1 MGQPKKKFKL
11 NMMYVLP
18 VLVVVGFIVLSY
30 LGSVLLMQLNGLP
43 VENAGPFTAFRYFPI
58 YKNSPVKSVR
68 LTVIFCAAFPFLVSA
83 GIAVLFY
90 ITKYKP
96 RALHGDARFA
106 TYMEIKKA
114 GLVARDNYDKT
125 ILVGQYKE
133 RGRNEYLC
141 YGGYQFVMLAAPTRS
156 GKGVGIVIPNCLN
169 YSDSLVV
176 LDIKL
181 ENFDKTAGFRAKSGQ
196 EVYLFAPY
204 DEYEAGRQ
212 PGKSAPMRTHRY
224 NPLGYVSEDPV
235 DRIGDID
242 SIAQAFY
249 NNPNSKDKFFDE
261 QAKDLF
267 RGITLLVLETPGI
280 PHTLGEVFRQSSG
293 YGKALPEHLNEMI
306 EKAKAEGRPYS
317 DECVAAISR
326 VCTLSDNTF
335 AGVKGSMQV
344 PLMPWANA
352 RVDAATSANDFDLR
366 DVRKR
371 RMTIYVGITPN
382 KLAEA
387 KNIINLFFDQLINL
401 NTKTLP
407 QQDKSLKYQCL
418 MILDEFTAAGKINQ
432 LAQSI
437 SYQAG
442 YNMRVLTIIQNKSQ
456 LEDVYGKP
464 GALTLMS
471 NHALMIMYAPS
482 PVVQSDANEYSEMLG
497 YQTVKNTSHSRSFGK
512 QGSRSDSTSDQK
524 RALMLPQ
531 ELKEMDMW
539 EEIVSLEHTKPIR
552 CAKIKYFEDPTFTAR
567 VDWEVPEIPLV
578 DLDEFI
584 KNTKAGAKILTEPAT
599 AKNEQ
604 QTPDIDS
611 IGADDVPSQDEL
623 INTLDGMSESGA
635 EKLKSIMK
643 LQAEEKRKKMS
654 ISELKLSYGGKSEA
668 DKNQMLADFFGSVAE
683 DEDSTATDNI
693 ASSNDES
700 SNVAAND
707 DATASM
713 SEEEKETLALMKGLA
728 VEEPSEAPV
737 APAPKAE
744 TKQISD
750 TEKQELVDDV
760 LSHFGFNTAKTADE
774 IPESFDDINAQ
785 LASMFGNALSAQVRV
800 YDHL

>member
-11 NMMYVLP
+11 NMMYVVP
-18 VLVVVGFIVLSY
+18 VLVIIGFIALCYV
-30 LGSVLLMQLNGLP
+30 GSLLLMHLNGLP
-43 VENAGPFTAFRYFPI
+43 LDKAGPFTAFRYFPI

-204 DEYEAGRQ
+204 DECESERQ
-212 PGKSAPMRTHRY
+212 EGKPAPMRTHRY
-224 NPLGYVSEDPV
+224 NPLGYVSSDPV

-366 DVRKR
+366 DVRKK

-432 LAQSI
+432 IAQSI

-567 VDWEVPEIPLV
+567 VDWQIPEIPLV
-578 DLDEFI
+578 DLEEFMQS
-584 KNTKAGAKILTEPAT
+584 TKAGAKILSNTSESENESADLEQIG
-599 AKNEQ
+599 KN
-604 QTPDIDS
+604 
-611 IGADDVPSQDEL
+611 DVPSQDE
-623 INTLDGMSESGA
+623 IISRLDQIPEN
-635 EKLKSIMK
+635 KLVDVISLVKQSSPLNK
-643 LQAEEKRKKMS
+643 LG
-654 ISELKLSYGGKSEA
+654 IPELKMNYGGTSE
-668 DKNQMLADFFGSVAE
+668 DSKKRMLSDFF
-683 DEDSTATDNI
+683 
-693 ASSNDES
+693 ES
-700 SNVAAND
+700 SPD
-707 DATASM
+707 D
-713 SEEEKETLALMKGLA
+713 ETL
-728 VEEPSEAPV
+728 
-737 APAPKAE
+737 
-744 TKQISD
+744 
-750 TEKQELVDDV
+750 DDV
-760 LSHFGFNTAKTADE
+760 LEQSDLSEDEQETLSLMQEFTVDVNSQKVGSVSEDYKQVQAADVLAKFGFSSIKESDE
-774 IPESFDDINAQ
+774 IPEDLDSINSQ
-785 LASMFGNALSAQVRV
+785 LESLFGNALSA
-800 YDHL
+800 

>member
-11 NMMYVLP
+11 NMMYVVP
-18 VLVVVGFIVLSY
+18 VLVIIGFIALCYV
-30 LGSVLLMQLNGLP
+30 GSLLLMHLNGLP
-43 VENAGPFTAFRYFPI
+43 LDKAGPFTAFRYFPI

-204 DEYEAGRQ
+204 DECAAERQ
-212 PGKSAPMRTHRY
+212 PGKAAPMRTHRY

-267 RGITLLVLETPGI
+267 RGITMLVLETPGI

-366 DVRKR
+366 DVRKK

-432 LAQSI
+432 IAQSI

-552 CAKIKYFEDPTFTAR
+552 CGKIKYFEDPTFTAR
-567 VDWEVPEIPLV
+567 VDWKVPEIPLV
-578 DLDEFI
+578 DLEEFMQS
-584 KNTKAGAKILTEPAT
+584 TKAGAKILSNTSESENEPADLDQIG
-599 AKNEQ
+599 KN
-604 QTPDIDS
+604 
-611 IGADDVPSQDEL
+611 DVPSQDE
-623 INTLDGMSESGA
+623 IISRLDQIPEN
-635 EKLKSIMK
+635 KLVDVISLVKQSSPLNK
-643 LQAEEKRKKMS
+643 LG
-654 ISELKLSYGGKSEA
+654 IPELKMNYGGTSE
-668 DKNQMLADFFGSVAE
+668 DSKKRMLSDFF
-683 DEDSTATDNI
+683 
-693 ASSNDES
+693 ES
-700 SNVAAND
+700 SPD
-707 DATASM
+707 D
-713 SEEEKETLALMKGLA
+713 ETL
-728 VEEPSEAPV
+728 
-737 APAPKAE
+737 
-744 TKQISD
+744 
-750 TEKQELVDDV
+750 DDV
-760 LSHFGFNTAKTADE
+760 LEQSDLSEDEQETLSLMQEFTVDVNSQKVGSVSEDYKQVQAADVLAKFGFSSIKESDE
-774 IPESFDDINAQ
+774 IPEDLDSINAQ
-785 LASMFGNALSAQVRV
+785 LESLFGNALSA
-800 YDHL
+800 

>member
-1 MGQPKKKFKL
+1 MGQKKKFHL
-11 NMMYVLP
+11 NMWYVLP
-18 VLVVVGFIVLSY
+18 ILAIVGFVGLSY

-68 LTVIFCAAFPFLVSA
+68 LSVIFCAAFPFLCCI
-83 GIAVLFY
+83 GLAVLVY
-90 ITKYKP
+90 LSKSKQ
-96 RALHGDARFA
+96 RSLHGDARFA
-106 TYMEIKKA
+106 TYQEIKKA
-114 GLVARDNYDKT
+114 GLVARDDYDKT
-125 ILVGQYKE
+125 ILVGQYNEHGKK
-133 RGRNEYLC
+133 EYLC

-204 DEYEAGRQ
+204 DEYKAGRK
-212 PGKSAPMRTHRY
+212 PGKSSPMRTHRY
-224 NPLGYVSEDPV
+224 NPFDYISDDPAN
-235 DRIGDID
+235 RMGDID

-249 NNPNSKDKFFDE
+249 NNPNSKDRFFDE

-306 EKAKAEGRPYS
+306 EKAKSEGRPYS

-344 PLMPWANA
+344 PLMPWANP
-352 RVDAATSANDFDLR
+352 RVDAATSASDFDLR
-366 DVRKR
+366 DVRKKK
-371 RMTIYVGITPN
+371 MTIYVGITPN

-387 KNIINLFFDQLINL
+387 KNIINLFFDQLINQ

-418 MILDEFTAAGKINQ
+418 LVLDEFTAAGKINQ
-432 LAQSI
+432 IAQSI

-497 YQTVKNTSHSRSFGK
+497 YQTVKSTSHSRSFGK

-567 VDWEVPEIPLV
+567 VDWDVPDIPLV
-578 DLDEFI
+578 DLEEFL
-584 KNTKAGAKILTEPAT
+584 KTTKAGAQILTQNT
-599 AKNEQ
+599 AP
-604 QTPDIDS
+604 QTPQDAADIS
-611 IGADDVPSQDEL
+611 KLGQDDEPSQDE
-623 INTLDGMSESGA
+623 IITKLDGIKEDKLSSLVSTVSK
-635 EKLKSIMK
+635 EKAT
-643 LQAEEKRKKMS
+643 QKMT
-654 ISELKLSYGGKSEA
+654 IPELKLNYGGNDEEA
-668 DKNQMLADFFGSVAE
+668 KKQMFSDLFGSEIPATKTDASASNEQSVAVDTSTENMSE
-683 DEDSTATDNI
+683 DEL
-693 ASSNDES
+693 
-700 SNVAAND
+700 
-707 DATASM
+707 
-713 SEEEKETLALMKGLA
+713 ETLAA
-728 VEEPSEAPV
+728 VNEF
-737 APAPKAE
+737 
-744 TKQISD
+744 SD
-750 TEKQELVDDV
+750 TENESSHEETSAKAEP
-760 LSHFGFNTAKTADE
+760 LSHDEQLSLAEKIKAQFGFRSFSEHDE
-774 IPESFDDINAQ
+774 IPDDVESINAQ
-785 LASMFGNALSAQVRV
+785 LASLLGNSMSA
-800 YDHL
+800 

>member
-11 NMMYVLP
+11 NMMYVVP
-18 VLVVVGFIVLSY
+18 VLVIIGFIALCYV
-30 LGSVLLMQLNGLP
+30 GSLLLMHLNGLP
-43 VENAGPFTAFRYFPI
+43 LDKAGPFTAFRYFPI

-204 DEYEAGRQ
+204 DECAAERQ
-212 PGKSAPMRTHRY
+212 PGKAAPMRTHRY

-267 RGITLLVLETPGI
+267 RGITMLVLETPGI

-366 DVRKR
+366 DVRKK

-432 LAQSI
+432 IAQSI

-552 CAKIKYFEDPTFTAR
+552 CGKIKYFEDPTFTAR
-567 VDWEVPEIPLV
+567 VDWKVPEIPLV
-578 DLDEFI
+578 DLEEFMQS
-584 KNTKAGAKILTEPAT
+584 TKAGAKILSNTSESENEPADLDQIG
-599 AKNEQ
+599 KN
-604 QTPDIDS
+604 
-611 IGADDVPSQDEL
+611 DVPSQDEIISRL
-623 INTLDGMSESGA
+623 DQIPENTLGDVLSLV
-635 EKLKSIMK
+635 KLSSPLNK
-643 LQAEEKRKKMS
+643 LG
-654 ISELKLSYGGKSEA
+654 IPELKMNYGGTSE
-668 DKNQMLADFFGSVAE
+668 DSKKRMLSDFF
-683 DEDSTATDNI
+683 
-693 ASSNDES
+693 ES
-700 SNVAAND
+700 SPD
-707 DATASM
+707 D
-713 SEEEKETLALMKGLA
+713 ETL
-728 VEEPSEAPV
+728 
-737 APAPKAE
+737 
-744 TKQISD
+744 
-750 TEKQELVDDV
+750 DDV
-760 LSHFGFNTAKTADE
+760 LEQSDLSEDEQETLSLMQEFTVDVNSQKVGSVSEDYKQVQAADVLAKFGFSSIKESDE
-774 IPESFDDINAQ
+774 IPEDLDSINAQ
-785 LASMFGNALSAQVRV
+785 LESLFGNALSA
-800 YDHL
+800 

>member
-1 MGQPKKKFKL
+1 MGQKKKFHL
-11 NMMYVLP
+11 NMWYVLP
-18 VLVVVGFIVLSY
+18 ILAIVGFIGLSY

-68 LTVIFCAAFPFLVSA
+68 LSVIFCAAFPFLCCI
-83 GIAVLFY
+83 GLAVLVY
-90 ITKYKP
+90 LSKSKQ
-96 RALHGDARFA
+96 RSLHGDARFA
-106 TYMEIKKA
+106 TYQEIKKA
-114 GLVARDNYDKT
+114 GLVARDDYDKT
-125 ILVGQYKE
+125 ILVGQYNEHGKK
-133 RGRNEYLC
+133 EYLC

-224 NPLGYVSEDPV
+224 NPFDYISDDPAN
-235 DRIGDID
+235 RMGDID

-344 PLMPWANA
+344 PLMPWANP
-352 RVDAATSANDFDLR
+352 RVDAATSASDFDLR
-366 DVRKR
+366 DVRKKK
-371 RMTIYVGITPN
+371 MTIYVGITPN

-387 KNIINLFFDQLINL
+387 KNIINLFFDQLINQ

-418 MILDEFTAAGKINQ
+418 LVLDEFTAAGKINQ
-432 LAQSI
+432 IAQSI

-497 YQTVKNTSHSRSFGK
+497 YQTVKSTSHSRSFGK
-512 QGSRSDSTSDQK
+512 QGSRSDSTSDNK

-567 VDWEVPEIPLV
+567 VDWDVPDIPLV
-578 DLDEFI
+578 DLEEFL
-584 KNTKAGAKILTEPAT
+584 KTTKAGAQILTQNT
-599 AKNEQ
+599 AP
-604 QTPDIDS
+604 QTPQDAADIS
-611 IGADDVPSQDEL
+611 KLGQDDEPSQDE
-623 INTLDGMSESGA
+623 IIEIITKLDGIKEDKLSSLVSTVSK
-635 EKLKSIMK
+635 EKAA
-643 LQAEEKRKKMS
+643 QKMT
-654 ISELKLSYGGKSEA
+654 IPELKLNYGGNDEEA
-668 DKNQMLADFFGSVAE
+668 KKQMFSDLFGSEIPATKTDESASNEQSVAVDTSTENMSE
-683 DEDSTATDNI
+683 DEL
-693 ASSNDES
+693 
-700 SNVAAND
+700 
-707 DATASM
+707 
-713 SEEEKETLALMKGLA
+713 ETLAA
-728 VEEPSEAPV
+728 VNEF
-737 APAPKAE
+737 
-744 TKQISD
+744 SD
-750 TEKQELVDDV
+750 TENESSHEETSAKAEP
-760 LSHFGFNTAKTADE
+760 LSHDEQLSLAEKIKAQFGFRSFSEHDE
-774 IPESFDDINAQ
+774 IPDDVESINAQ
-785 LASMFGNALSAQVRV
+785 LASLLGNSMSA
-800 YDHL
+800 

>member
-1 MGQPKKKFKL
+1 
-11 NMMYVLP
+11 MMYVVP
-18 VLVVVGFIVLSY
+18 VLVIIGFIALCYV
-30 LGSVLLMQLNGLP
+30 GSLLLMHLNGLP
-43 VENAGPFTAFRYFPI
+43 LDKAGPFTAFRYFPI

-68 LTVIFCAAFPFLVSA
+68 LSVIFCAAFPFLCCI
-83 GIAVLFY
+83 GLAVLVY
-90 ITKYKP
+90 LSKSKQ
-96 RALHGDARFA
+96 RSLHGDARFA
-106 TYMEIKKA
+106 TYQEIKKA
-114 GLVARDNYDKT
+114 GLVARDDYDKT
-125 ILVGQYKE
+125 ILVGQYNEHGKK
-133 RGRNEYLC
+133 EYLC

-224 NPLGYVSEDPV
+224 NPFDYISDDPAN
-235 DRIGDID
+235 RMGDID

-344 PLMPWANA
+344 PLMPWANP
-352 RVDAATSANDFDLR
+352 RVDAATSASDFDLR
-366 DVRKR
+366 DVRKKK
-371 RMTIYVGITPN
+371 MTIYVGITPN

-387 KNIINLFFDQLINL
+387 KNIINLFFDQLINQ

-418 MILDEFTAAGKINQ
+418 LVLDEFTAAGKINQ
-432 LAQSI
+432 ISQSI

-497 YQTVKNTSHSRSFGK
+497 YQTVKSTSHSRSFGK

-567 VDWEVPEIPLV
+567 VDWDVPDIPLV
-578 DLDEFI
+578 DLEEFL
-584 KNTKAGAKILTEPAT
+584 KTTKAGAQILTQNT
-599 AKNEQ
+599 AP
-604 QTPDIDS
+604 QTPQDAADIS
-611 IGADDVPSQDEL
+611 KLGQDDEPSQDE
-623 INTLDGMSESGA
+623 IITKLDGIKEDKLSSLVSTVSK
-635 EKLKSIMK
+635 EKAA
-643 LQAEEKRKKMS
+643 QKMT
-654 ISELKLSYGGKSEA
+654 IPELKLNYGGKSEA
-668 DKNQMLADFFGSVAE
+668 DRNQLFADFFGSVAE

-700 SNVAAND
+700 SNAAAND
-707 DATASM
+707 DATDNI

-774 IPESFDDINAQ
+774 IPENFEDINAQ
-785 LASMFGNALSAQVRV
+785 LASMFGNALSA
-800 YDHL
+800 

>member
-1 MGQPKKKFKL
+1 
-11 NMMYVLP
+11 MYVVP
-18 VLVVVGFIVLSY
+18 VLVIIGFIALCYV
-30 LGSVLLMQLNGLP
+30 GSLLLMHLNGLP
-43 VENAGPFTAFRYFPI
+43 LEKAGPFTAFRYFPI

-96 RALHGDARFA
+96 RSLHGDARFA

-114 GLVARDNYDKT
+114 GLVARDSYDKT

-133 RGRNEYLC
+133 HGRNEYLC

-156 GKGVGIVIPNCLN
+156 GKGVGVVIPNCLN

-204 DEYEAGRQ
+204 DECAAERQ
-212 PGKSAPMRTHRY
+212 PGKAAPMRTHRY

-366 DVRKR
+366 DVRKK

-432 LAQSI
+432 IAQSI

-552 CAKIKYFEDPTFTAR
+552 CGKIKYFEDPTFTAR
-567 VDWEVPEIPLV
+567 VDWQIPEIPLV
-578 DLDEFI
+578 DLEEFMQS
-584 KNTKAGAKILTEPAT
+584 TKAGAKILSNTSESENEPADLDQIG
-599 AKNEQ
+599 KN
-604 QTPDIDS
+604 
-611 IGADDVPSQDEL
+611 DVPSQDEIISRL
-623 INTLDGMSESGA
+623 DQIPENTLGDVISLVKQSSPLN
-635 EKLKSIMK
+635 KLGIP
-643 LQAEEKRKKMS
+643 
-654 ISELKLSYGGKSEA
+654 ELKMNYGGTSE
-668 DKNQMLADFFGSVAE
+668 DSKKRMLSDFF
-683 DEDSTATDNI
+683 
-693 ASSNDES
+693 ES
-700 SNVAAND
+700 SPD
-707 DATASM
+707 D
-713 SEEEKETLALMKGLA
+713 ETL
-728 VEEPSEAPV
+728 
-737 APAPKAE
+737 
-744 TKQISD
+744 
-750 TEKQELVDDV
+750 DDV
-760 LSHFGFNTAKTADE
+760 LEQSDLSEDEQETLSLMQEFTSTVNSQKVGSVSEDYKQVQAADVLAKFGFSSIKESDE
-774 IPESFDDINAQ
+774 IPEDLDSINAQ
-785 LASMFGNALSAQVRV
+785 LEALFGNALSA
-800 YDHL
+800 

>member
-11 NMMYVLP
+11 NMMYVVP
-18 VLVVVGFIVLSY
+18 VLVIIGFIALCYV
-30 LGSVLLMQLNGLP
+30 GSLLLMHLNGLP
-43 VENAGPFTAFRYFPI
+43 LDKAGPFTAFRYFPI

-114 GLVARDNYDKT
+114 GLVARDSYDKT

-133 RGRNEYLC
+133 HGRNEYLC

-156 GKGVGIVIPNCLN
+156 GKGVGVVIPNCLN

-204 DEYEAGRQ
+204 DECESERQ
-212 PGKSAPMRTHRY
+212 PGKAAPMRTHRY

-432 LAQSI
+432 IAQSI

-552 CAKIKYFEDPTFTAR
+552 CRKIKYFEDPTFTAR
-567 VDWEVPEIPLV
+567 VDWQIPEIPLV
-578 DLDEFI
+578 DLEEFMQS
-584 KNTKAGAKILTEPAT
+584 TKAGAKILSNTSESENEPADLDQIG
-599 AKNEQ
+599 KN
-604 QTPDIDS
+604 
-611 IGADDVPSQDEL
+611 DVPSQDEIISRL
-623 INTLDGMSESGA
+623 DQIPENTLGDVISLVKQSSPLN
-635 EKLKSIMK
+635 KLGIP
-643 LQAEEKRKKMS
+643 
-654 ISELKLSYGGKSEA
+654 ELKMNYGGTSE
-668 DKNQMLADFFGSVAE
+668 DSKKRMLSDFF
-683 DEDSTATDNI
+683 
-693 ASSNDES
+693 ES
-700 SNVAAND
+700 SPD
-707 DATASM
+707 D
-713 SEEEKETLALMKGLA
+713 ETL
-728 VEEPSEAPV
+728 
-737 APAPKAE
+737 
-744 TKQISD
+744 
-750 TEKQELVDDV
+750 DDV
-760 LSHFGFNTAKTADE
+760 LEQSDLSEDEQETLSLMQEFTVDVNSQKVGSVSEDYKQVQAADVLAKFGFSSIKESDE
-774 IPESFDDINAQ
+774 IPEDLDSINAQ
-785 LASMFGNALSAQVRV
+785 LESLFGNALSA
-800 YDHL
+800 

>member
-11 NMMYVLP
+11 NMMYVVP
-18 VLVVVGFIVLSY
+18 VLVIIGFIALCYV
-30 LGSVLLMQLNGLP
+30 GSLLLMHLNGLP
-43 VENAGPFTAFRYFPI
+43 LDKAGPFTAFRYFPI

-114 GLVARDNYDKT
+114 GLVARESYDKT

-204 DEYEAGRQ
+204 DECAAERQ
-212 PGKSAPMRTHRY
+212 PGKAAPMRTHRY

-335 AGVKGSMQV
+335 AGVKGSMQI

-366 DVRKR
+366 DVRKK

-432 LAQSI
+432 IAQSI

-552 CAKIKYFEDPTFTAR
+552 CGKIKYFEDPTFTAR
-567 VDWEVPEIPLV
+567 VDWQIPEIPLV
-578 DLDEFI
+578 DLEEFMQS
-584 KNTKAGAKILTEPAT
+584 TKAGAKILSNTSESENPADLDQIG
-599 AKNEQ
+599 KN
-604 QTPDIDS
+604 
-611 IGADDVPSQDEL
+611 DVPSQDEIISRL
-623 INTLDGMSESGA
+623 DQIPENTLGDVISLVKQSSPLN
-635 EKLKSIMK
+635 KLGIP
-643 LQAEEKRKKMS
+643 
-654 ISELKLSYGGKSEA
+654 ELKMNYGGTSE
-668 DKNQMLADFFGSVAE
+668 DSKKRMLSDFF
-683 DEDSTATDNI
+683 
-693 ASSNDES
+693 ES
-700 SNVAAND
+700 SPD
-707 DATASM
+707 D
-713 SEEEKETLALMKGLA
+713 ETL
-728 VEEPSEAPV
+728 
-737 APAPKAE
+737 
-744 TKQISD
+744 
-750 TEKQELVDDV
+750 DDV
-760 LSHFGFNTAKTADE
+760 LEQSDLSEDEQETLSLMQEFTVDVNSQKVGSVSEDYKQVQAADVLAKFGFSSIKESDE
-774 IPESFDDINAQ
+774 IPEDLDSINAQ
-785 LASMFGNALSAQVRV
+785 LESLFGNALSA
-800 YDHL
+800 

>member
-11 NMMYVLP
+11 NMMYVVP
-18 VLVVVGFIVLSY
+18 VLVIIGFIALCYV
-30 LGSVLLMQLNGLP
+30 GSLLLMHLNGLP
-43 VENAGPFTAFRYFPI
+43 LEKAGPFTAFRYFPI

-114 GLVARDNYDKT
+114 GLVARDSYDKT

-133 RGRNEYLC
+133 HGRNEYLC

-156 GKGVGIVIPNCLN
+156 GKGVGVVIPNCLN

-181 ENFDKTAGFRAKSGQ
+181 ENFDKTSGFRAKSGQ

-204 DEYEAGRQ
+204 DECESERQ
-212 PGKSAPMRTHRY
+212 EGKPAPMRTHRY
-224 NPLGYVSEDPV
+224 NPLGYVSSDPV

-267 RGITLLVLETPGI
+267 RGITMLVLETPGI

-366 DVRKR
+366 DVRKK

-432 LAQSI
+432 IAQSI

-552 CAKIKYFEDPTFTAR
+552 CGKIKYFEDPTFTAR
-567 VDWEVPEIPLV
+567 VDWQIPEIPLV
-578 DLDEFI
+578 DLEEFMQS
-584 KNTKAGAKILTEPAT
+584 TKAGAKILSNTSESENEPADLDQIG
-599 AKNEQ
+599 KN
-604 QTPDIDS
+604 
-611 IGADDVPSQDEL
+611 DVPSQDE
-623 INTLDGMSESGA
+623 IISRLDQIPEN
-635 EKLKSIMK
+635 KLVDVISLVKQSSLLNKLSIP
-643 LQAEEKRKKMS
+643 
-654 ISELKLSYGGKSEA
+654 ELKMNYGGTSE
-668 DKNQMLADFFGSVAE
+668 DSKKRMLSDFF
-683 DEDSTATDNI
+683 
-693 ASSNDES
+693 ES
-700 SNVAAND
+700 SPD
-707 DATASM
+707 D
-713 SEEEKETLALMKGLA
+713 ETL
-728 VEEPSEAPV
+728 
-737 APAPKAE
+737 
-744 TKQISD
+744 
-750 TEKQELVDDV
+750 DDV
-760 LSHFGFNTAKTADE
+760 LEQSDLSEDEQETLSLMQEFTVDENSQKGLFVSEEYKQVQAADVLAKFGFSSIKESDE
-774 IPESFDDINAQ
+774 IPEDLDSINAQ
-785 LASMFGNALSAQVRV
+785 LESLFGNALSA
-800 YDHL
+800 

>member
-1 MGQPKKKFKL
+1 MGQKKKFHL
-11 NMMYVLP
+11 NMWYVLP
-18 VLVVVGFIVLSY
+18 ILAIVGFIGLSY

-68 LTVIFCAAFPFLVSA
+68 LSVIFCAAFPFLCCI
-83 GIAVLFY
+83 GLAVLVY
-90 ITKYKP
+90 LSKSKQ
-96 RALHGDARFA
+96 RSLHGDARFA
-106 TYMEIKKA
+106 TYQEIKKA
-114 GLVARDNYDKT
+114 GLVARDDYDKT
-125 ILVGQYKE
+125 ILVGQYNEHGKK
-133 RGRNEYLC
+133 EYLC

-212 PGKSAPMRTHRY
+212 PGKSSPMRTHRY
-224 NPLGYVSEDPV
+224 NPFDYISDDPAN
-235 DRIGDID
+235 RMGDID

-352 RVDAATSANDFDLR
+352 RVDAATSASDFDLR
-366 DVRKR
+366 DVRKKK
-371 RMTIYVGITPN
+371 MTIYVGITPN

-387 KNIINLFFDQLINL
+387 KNIINLFFDQLINQ

-418 MILDEFTAAGKINQ
+418 LVLDEFTAAGKINQ
-432 LAQSI
+432 IALSI

-497 YQTVKNTSHSRSFGK
+497 YQTVKSTSHSRSFGK

-567 VDWEVPEIPLV
+567 VDWDVPDIPLV
-578 DLDEFI
+578 DLEEFL
-584 KNTKAGAKILTEPAT
+584 KTTKAGSQILTQNT
-599 AKNEQ
+599 AP
-604 QTPDIDS
+604 QTPQDAADIS
-611 IGADDVPSQDEL
+611 KLGQDDEPSQDE
-623 INTLDGMSESGA
+623 IITKLDGIKEDKLSSLVSTVSK
-635 EKLKSIMK
+635 EKAA
-643 LQAEEKRKKMS
+643 QKMT
-654 ISELKLSYGGKSEA
+654 IPELKLNYGGNDEEA
-668 DKNQMLADFFGSVAE
+668 KKQMFSDLFGSEIPATKTDDSASNEQSVAVDTSTENMSE
-683 DEDSTATDNI
+683 DEL
-693 ASSNDES
+693 
-700 SNVAAND
+700 
-707 DATASM
+707 
-713 SEEEKETLALMKGLA
+713 ETLAA
-728 VEEPSEAPV
+728 VNEF
-737 APAPKAE
+737 
-744 TKQISD
+744 SD
-750 TEKQELVDDV
+750 TENESSHEETSAKAEP
-760 LSHFGFNTAKTADE
+760 LSHDEQLSLAEKIKAQFGFRSFSEHDE
-774 IPESFDDINAQ
+774 IPDDVESINAQ
-785 LASMFGNALSAQVRV
+785 LASLLGNSMSA
-800 YDHL
+800 

>member
-1 MGQPKKKFKL
+1 MGQTKKKFKL
-11 NMMYVLP
+11 NMMYVVP
-18 VLVVVGFIVLSY
+18 VLVIIGFIALCYV
-30 LGSVLLMQLNGLP
+30 GSLLLMHLNGLP
-43 VENAGPFTAFRYFPI
+43 LDKAGPFTAFRYFPI

-114 GLVARDNYDKT
+114 GLVARDSYDKT

-204 DEYEAGRQ
+204 DECAAERQ
-212 PGKSAPMRTHRY
+212 PGKAAPMRTHRY

-432 LAQSI
+432 IAQSI

-552 CAKIKYFEDPTFTAR
+552 CGKIKYFEDPTFTAR
-567 VDWEVPEIPLV
+567 VDWQIPEIPLV
-578 DLDEFI
+578 DLEKFI
-584 KNTKAGAKILTEPAT
+584 QSTKAGAKILSNTSESENEPADLDQIG
-599 AKNEQ
+599 KN
-604 QTPDIDS
+604 
-611 IGADDVPSQDEL
+611 DVPSQDEIISRL
-623 INTLDGMSESGA
+623 DQIPENTLGDVISLVKQSSPLN
-635 EKLKSIMK
+635 KLGIP
-643 LQAEEKRKKMS
+643 
-654 ISELKLSYGGKSEA
+654 ELKMNYGGTSE
-668 DKNQMLADFFGSVAE
+668 DSKKRMLSDFFESSPDDETLDDVLEQSDLSEDEQETLSLMQEFTVDVNSQKVGSVSE
-683 DEDSTATDNI
+683 DEDYKQ
-693 ASSNDES
+693 
-700 SNVAAND
+700 VQAA
-707 DATASM
+707 
-713 SEEEKETLALMKGLA
+713 
-728 VEEPSEAPV
+728 
-737 APAPKAE
+737 
-744 TKQISD
+744 
-750 TEKQELVDDV
+750 DV
-760 LSHFGFNTAKTADE
+760 LAKFGFSSIKESDE
-774 IPESFDDINAQ
+774 IPEDLDSINAQ
-785 LASMFGNALSAQVRV
+785 LESLFGNALSA
-800 YDHL
+800 

>member
-11 NMMYVLP
+11 NMMYVVP
-18 VLVVVGFIVLSY
+18 VLVIIGFIALCYV
-30 LGSVLLMQLNGLP
+30 GSLLLMHLNGLP
-43 VENAGPFTAFRYFPI
+43 LEKAGPFTAFRYFPI

-114 GLVARDNYDKT
+114 GLVARDSYDKT

-133 RGRNEYLC
+133 HGRNEYLC

-156 GKGVGIVIPNCLN
+156 GKGVGVVIPNCLN

-181 ENFDKTAGFRAKSGQ
+181 ENFYKTAGFRAKSGQ

-204 DEYEAGRQ
+204 DECESERQ
-212 PGKSAPMRTHRY
+212 RGKPAPMRTHRY
-224 NPLGYVSEDPV
+224 NPLGYVSSDPV

-267 RGITLLVLETPGI
+267 RGITMLVLETPGI

-366 DVRKR
+366 DVRKK

-432 LAQSI
+432 IAQSI

-552 CAKIKYFEDPTFTAR
+552 CGKIKYFEDPTFTAR
-567 VDWEVPEIPLV
+567 VDWQIPEIPLV
-578 DLDEFI
+578 DLEEFMQS
-584 KNTKAGAKILTEPAT
+584 TKAGAKILSNTSESENEPADLDQIG
-599 AKNEQ
+599 KN
-604 QTPDIDS
+604 
-611 IGADDVPSQDEL
+611 DVPSQDEIISRL
-623 INTLDGMSESGA
+623 DQIPENKLVDVISLVKQSSLLNKLSIPELRMNYGGTSEDSKKRMLSDFFESSPDDETLDEVLEQSD
-635 EKLKSIMK
+635 
-643 LQAEEKRKKMS
+643 
-654 ISELKLSYGGKSEA
+654 LS
-668 DKNQMLADFFGSVAE
+668 E
-683 DEDSTATDNI
+683 DEQETLSLMQEFTVDEN
-693 ASSNDES
+693 SNS
-700 SNVAAND
+700 QKGLLV
-707 DATASM
+707 
-713 SEEEKETLALMKGLA
+713 SEEY
-728 VEEPSEAPV
+728 
-737 APAPKAE
+737 
-744 TKQISD
+744 KQV
-750 TEKQELVDDV
+750 QAADV
-760 LSHFGFNTAKTADE
+760 LAKFGFSSIKESDE
-774 IPESFDDINAQ
+774 IPEDLDSINAQ
-785 LASMFGNALSAQVRV
+785 LESLFGNALSA
-800 YDHL
+800 

>member
-1 MGQPKKKFKL
+1 
-11 NMMYVLP
+11 
-18 VLVVVGFIVLSY
+18 
-30 LGSVLLMQLNGLP
+30 
-43 VENAGPFTAFRYFPI
+43 
-58 YKNSPVKSVR
+58 
-68 LTVIFCAAFPFLVSA
+68 
-83 GIAVLFY
+83 
-90 ITKYKP
+90 
-96 RALHGDARFA
+96 
-106 TYMEIKKA
+106 
-114 GLVARDNYDKT
+114 
-125 ILVGQYKE
+125 
-133 RGRNEYLC
+133 
-141 YGGYQFVMLAAPTRS
+141 MLAAPTRS
-156 GKGVGIVIPNCLN
+156 GKGVGVVIPNCLN

-204 DEYEAGRQ
+204 DECATERQ
-212 PGKSAPMRTHRY
+212 PGKAAPMRTHRY

-432 LAQSI
+432 IAQSI

-623 INTLDGMSESGA
+623 INTLDVMPENDA

-700 SNVAAND
+700 SNAAAND

-774 IPESFDDINAQ
+774 ISENFEDINAQ
-785 LASMFGNALSAQVRV
+785 LASMFGNALSA
-800 YDHL
+800 

>member
-1 MGQPKKKFKL
+1 
-11 NMMYVLP
+11 
-18 VLVVVGFIVLSY
+18 
-30 LGSVLLMQLNGLP
+30 
-43 VENAGPFTAFRYFPI
+43 
-58 YKNSPVKSVR
+58 
-68 LTVIFCAAFPFLVSA
+68 
-83 GIAVLFY
+83 
-90 ITKYKP
+90 
-96 RALHGDARFA
+96 
-106 TYMEIKKA
+106 
-114 GLVARDNYDKT
+114 
-125 ILVGQYKE
+125 
-133 RGRNEYLC
+133 
-141 YGGYQFVMLAAPTRS
+141 
-156 GKGVGIVIPNCLN
+156 
-169 YSDSLVV
+169 
-176 LDIKL
+176 
-181 ENFDKTAGFRAKSGQ
+181 
-196 EVYLFAPY
+196 
-204 DEYEAGRQ
+204 
-212 PGKSAPMRTHRY
+212 
-224 NPLGYVSEDPV
+224 
-235 DRIGDID
+235 
-242 SIAQAFY
+242 
-249 NNPNSKDKFFDE
+249 
-261 QAKDLF
+261 
-267 RGITLLVLETPGI
+267 
-280 PHTLGEVFRQSSG
+280 
-293 YGKALPEHLNEMI
+293 
-306 EKAKAEGRPYS
+306 
-317 DECVAAISR
+317 
-326 VCTLSDNTF
+326 
-335 AGVKGSMQV
+335 
-344 PLMPWANA
+344 
-352 RVDAATSANDFDLR
+352 
-366 DVRKR
+366 
-371 RMTIYVGITPN
+371 
-382 KLAEA
+382 
-387 KNIINLFFDQLINL
+387 
-401 NTKTLP
+401 
-407 QQDKSLKYQCL
+407 

-432 LAQSI
+432 ISQSI

-567 VDWEVPEIPLV
+567 VDWKVPEIPLV

-643 LQAEEKRKKMS
+643 LQAEENRKKMS

-700 SNVAAND
+700 SNAAAND

-728 VEEPSEAPV
+728 VEEPAEAPV

-774 IPESFDDINAQ
+774 ISENFEDINAQ
-785 LASMFGNALSAQVRV
+785 LASMFGNALSA
-800 YDHL
+800 

>member
-1 MGQPKKKFKL
+1 MGQKKKFHL
-11 NMMYVLP
+11 NMWYVLP
-18 VLVVVGFIVLSY
+18 ILAIVGFIGLSY

-68 LTVIFCAAFPFLVSA
+68 LSVIFCAAFPFLCCI
-83 GIAVLFY
+83 GLAVLVY
-90 ITKYKP
+90 LSKSKQ
-96 RALHGDARFA
+96 RSLHGDARFA
-106 TYMEIKKA
+106 TYQEIKKA
-114 GLVARDNYDKT
+114 GLVARDDYDKT
-125 ILVGQYKE
+125 ILVGQYNEHGKK
-133 RGRNEYLC
+133 EYLC

-181 ENFDKTAGFRAKSGQ
+181 ENFDKTAGFRANSGQ

-224 NPLGYVSEDPV
+224 NPFDYISDDPAN
-235 DRIGDID
+235 RMGDID

-306 EKAKAEGRPYS
+306 EKAKSEGRPYS

-344 PLMPWANA
+344 PLMPWANP
-352 RVDAATSANDFDLR
+352 RVDAATSASDFDLR
-366 DVRKR
+366 DVRKKK
-371 RMTIYVGITPN
+371 MTIYVGITPN

-387 KNIINLFFDQLINL
+387 KNIINLFFDQLINQ

-418 MILDEFTAAGKINQ
+418 LVLDEFTAAGKINQ
-432 LAQSI
+432 IAQSI

-497 YQTVKNTSHSRSFGK
+497 YQTVKSTSHSRSFGK

-567 VDWEVPEIPLV
+567 VDWDVPDIPLV
-578 DLDEFI
+578 DLEEFL
-584 KNTKAGAKILTEPAT
+584 KTTKAGAQILTQNT
-599 AKNEQ
+599 APQ
-604 QTPDIDS
+604 IPQDAADIS
-611 IGADDVPSQDEL
+611 KLGQDDEPSQDE
-623 INTLDGMSESGA
+623 IITKLDGIKEDKLSSLVSTVSK
-635 EKLKSIMK
+635 EKAA
-643 LQAEEKRKKMS
+643 QKMT
-654 ISELKLSYGGKSEA
+654 IPELKLNYGGNDEEA
-668 DKNQMLADFFGSVAE
+668 KKQMFSDLFGSEIPATKTDDSASNEQSVAVDTSTENMSE
-683 DEDSTATDNI
+683 DEL
-693 ASSNDES
+693 
-700 SNVAAND
+700 
-707 DATASM
+707 
-713 SEEEKETLALMKGLA
+713 ETLAA
-728 VEEPSEAPV
+728 VNEF
-737 APAPKAE
+737 
-744 TKQISD
+744 SD
-750 TEKQELVDDV
+750 TENESSHEETSAKAEP
-760 LSHFGFNTAKTADE
+760 LSHDEQLSLAEKIKAQFGFRSFSEHDE
-774 IPESFDDINAQ
+774 IPDDVESINAQ
-785 LASMFGNALSAQVRV
+785 LASLLGNSMSA
-800 YDHL
+800 

>member
-11 NMMYVLP
+11 NMMYVVP
-18 VLVVVGFIVLSY
+18 VFVIIGFIALCYV
-30 LGSVLLMQLNGLP
+30 GSLLLMHLNSLP
-43 VENAGPFTAFRYFPI
+43 LDKAGPFTAFRYFPI

-114 GLVARDNYDKT
+114 GLVARDSYDKT

-204 DEYEAGRQ
+204 DECAAERQ
-212 PGKSAPMRTHRY
+212 PGKAAPMRTHRY

-366 DVRKR
+366 DVRKK

-432 LAQSI
+432 IAQSI

-552 CAKIKYFEDPTFTAR
+552 CAKIKYFEDSTFTAR
-567 VDWEVPEIPLV
+567 VDWKVPEIPLV
-578 DLDEFI
+578 DLEEFMQS
-584 KNTKAGAKILTEPAT
+584 TKAGAKILSNTSESENEPADLDQIG
-599 AKNEQ
+599 KN
-604 QTPDIDS
+604 
-611 IGADDVPSQDEL
+611 DVPSQDEIISRL
-623 INTLDGMSESGA
+623 DQIPENTLGDVISLVKQSSPLN
-635 EKLKSIMK
+635 KLGIP
-643 LQAEEKRKKMS
+643 
-654 ISELKLSYGGKSEA
+654 ELKMNYGGTSE
-668 DKNQMLADFFGSVAE
+668 DSKKRMLSDFF
-683 DEDSTATDNI
+683 
-693 ASSNDES
+693 ES
-700 SNVAAND
+700 SPD
-707 DATASM
+707 D
-713 SEEEKETLALMKGLA
+713 ETL
-728 VEEPSEAPV
+728 
-737 APAPKAE
+737 
-744 TKQISD
+744 
-750 TEKQELVDDV
+750 DDV
-760 LSHFGFNTAKTADE
+760 LEQSDLSEDEQETLSLMQEFTVDVNSQKVGSVSEEYKQVQAADVLAKFGFSSIKESDE
-774 IPESFDDINAQ
+774 IPEDLDSINAQ
-785 LASMFGNALSAQVRV
+785 LESLFGNALSA
-800 YDHL
+800 

>member
-1 MGQPKKKFKL
+1 MGQKKKFHL
-11 NMMYVLP
+11 NMWYVLP
-18 VLVVVGFIVLSY
+18 ILAIVGFIGLSY

-68 LTVIFCAAFPFLVSA
+68 LSVIFCAAFPFLCCI
-83 GIAVLFY
+83 GLAVLVY
-90 ITKYKP
+90 LSKSKQ
-96 RALHGDARFA
+96 RSLHGDARFA
-106 TYMEIKKA
+106 TYQEIKKA
-114 GLVARDNYDKT
+114 GLVARDDYDKT
-125 ILVGQYKE
+125 ILVGQYNEHGKK
-133 RGRNEYLC
+133 EYLC

-224 NPLGYVSEDPV
+224 NPFDYISDDPAN
-235 DRIGDID
+235 RMGDID

-344 PLMPWANA
+344 PLMPWANP
-352 RVDAATSANDFDLR
+352 RVDAATSASDFDLR
-366 DVRKR
+366 DVRKKK
-371 RMTIYVGITPN
+371 MTIYVGITPN

-387 KNIINLFFDQLINL
+387 KNIINLFFDQLINQ

-418 MILDEFTAAGKINQ
+418 LVLDEFTAAGKINQ
-432 LAQSI
+432 IAQSI

-497 YQTVKNTSHSRSFGK
+497 YQTVKSTSHSRSFGK

-567 VDWEVPEIPLV
+567 VDWDVPDIPLV
-578 DLDEFI
+578 DLEEFL
-584 KNTKAGAKILTEPAT
+584 KTTKAGAQILTQNT
-599 AKNEQ
+599 AP
-604 QTPDIDS
+604 QTPQDAADIS
-611 IGADDVPSQDEL
+611 KLGQDDEPSQDE
-623 INTLDGMSESGA
+623 IITKLDGIKEDKLSSLVSTVSK
-635 EKLKSIMK
+635 EKAA
-643 LQAEEKRKKMS
+643 QKMT
-654 ISELKLSYGGKSEA
+654 IPELKLNYGGNDEEA
-668 DKNQMLADFFGSVAE
+668 KKQMFSDLFGSEIPATKTDESASNEQSVAVDTSTENMSE
-683 DEDSTATDNI
+683 DEL
-693 ASSNDES
+693 
-700 SNVAAND
+700 
-707 DATASM
+707 
-713 SEEEKETLALMKGLA
+713 ETLAA
-728 VEEPSEAPV
+728 VNEF
-737 APAPKAE
+737 
-744 TKQISD
+744 SD
-750 TEKQELVDDV
+750 TENESSHEETSAKAEP
-760 LSHFGFNTAKTADE
+760 LSHDEQLSLAEKIKAQFGFRSFSEHDE
-774 IPESFDDINAQ
+774 IPDDVESINAQ
-785 LASMFGNALSAQVRV
+785 LASLLGNSMSA
-800 YDHL
+800 

>member
-1 MGQPKKKFKL
+1 MGQKKKFHL
-11 NMMYVLP
+11 NMWYVLP
-18 VLVVVGFIVLSY
+18 ILAIVGFIGLSY

-68 LTVIFCAAFPFLVSA
+68 LSVIFCAAFPFLCCI
-83 GIAVLFY
+83 GLAVLVY
-90 ITKYKP
+90 LSKSKQ
-96 RALHGDARFA
+96 RSLHGDARFA
-106 TYMEIKKA
+106 TYQEIKKA
-114 GLVARDNYDKT
+114 GLVARDDYDKT
-125 ILVGQYKE
+125 ILVGQYNEHGKK
-133 RGRNEYLC
+133 EYLC

-224 NPLGYVSEDPV
+224 NPFDYISDDPAN
-235 DRIGDID
+235 RMGDID

-344 PLMPWANA
+344 PLMPWANP
-352 RVDAATSANDFDLR
+352 RVDAATSASDFDLR
-366 DVRKR
+366 DVRKKK
-371 RMTIYVGITPN
+371 MTIYVGITPN

-387 KNIINLFFDQLINL
+387 KNIINLFFDQLINQ

-418 MILDEFTAAGKINQ
+418 LVLDEFTAAGKINQ
-432 LAQSI
+432 VAQSI

-497 YQTVKNTSHSRSFGK
+497 YQTVKSTSHSRSFGK

-567 VDWEVPEIPLV
+567 VDWDVPDIPLV
-578 DLDEFI
+578 DLEEFL
-584 KNTKAGAKILTEPAT
+584 KTTKAGSQILTQNT
-599 AKNEQ
+599 AP
-604 QTPDIDS
+604 QTPQDAADIS
-611 IGADDVPSQDEL
+611 KLGQDDEPSQDE
-623 INTLDGMSESGA
+623 IITKLDGIKEDKLSSLVSTVSK
-635 EKLKSIMK
+635 EKAA
-643 LQAEEKRKKMS
+643 QKMT
-654 ISELKLSYGGKSEA
+654 IPELKLNYGGNDEEA
-668 DKNQMLADFFGSVAE
+668 KKQMFSDLFGSEIPATKTDDSASNEQSVAVDTSTENMSE
-683 DEDSTATDNI
+683 DEL
-693 ASSNDES
+693 
-700 SNVAAND
+700 
-707 DATASM
+707 
-713 SEEEKETLALMKGLA
+713 ETLAA
-728 VEEPSEAPV
+728 VNEF
-737 APAPKAE
+737 
-744 TKQISD
+744 SD
-750 TEKQELVDDV
+750 TENESSHEETSAKAEP
-760 LSHFGFNTAKTADE
+760 LSHDEQLSLAEKIKAQFGFRSFSEHDE
-774 IPESFDDINAQ
+774 IPDDVESINAQ
-785 LASMFGNALSAQVRV
+785 LASLLGNSMSA
-800 YDHL
+800 

>member
-1 MGQPKKKFKL
+1 MGQKKKFHL
-11 NMMYVLP
+11 NMWYVLP
-18 VLVVVGFIVLSY
+18 ILAIVGFIGLSY

-68 LTVIFCAAFPFLVSA
+68 LSVIFCAAFPFLCCI
-83 GIAVLFY
+83 GLAVLVY
-90 ITKYKP
+90 LSKSKQ
-96 RALHGDARFA
+96 RSLHGDARFA
-106 TYMEIKKA
+106 TYQEIKKA
-114 GLVARDNYDKT
+114 GLVARDDYDKT
-125 ILVGQYKE
+125 ILVGQYNEHGKK
-133 RGRNEYLC
+133 EYLC

-181 ENFDKTAGFRAKSGQ
+181 ENFDKTAGFRANSGQ

-224 NPLGYVSEDPV
+224 NPFDYISDDPAN
-235 DRIGDID
+235 RMGDID

-306 EKAKAEGRPYS
+306 EKAKSEGRPYS

-344 PLMPWANA
+344 PLMPWANP
-352 RVDAATSANDFDLR
+352 RVDAATSASDFDLR
-366 DVRKR
+366 DVRKKK
-371 RMTIYVGITPN
+371 MTIYVGITPN

-387 KNIINLFFDQLINL
+387 KNIINLFFDQLINQ

-418 MILDEFTAAGKINQ
+418 LVLDEFTAAGKINQ
-432 LAQSI
+432 IAQSI

-464 GALTLMS
+464 GALALMS

-497 YQTVKNTSHSRSFGK
+497 YQTVKSTSHSRSFGK

-567 VDWEVPEIPLV
+567 VDWDVPDIPLV
-578 DLDEFI
+578 DLEEFL
-584 KNTKAGAKILTEPAT
+584 KTTKAGAQILTQNT
-599 AKNEQ
+599 APQ
-604 QTPDIDS
+604 IPQDAADIS
-611 IGADDVPSQDEL
+611 KLGQDDEPSQDE
-623 INTLDGMSESGA
+623 IITKLDGIKEDKLSSLVSTVSK
-635 EKLKSIMK
+635 EKAA
-643 LQAEEKRKKMS
+643 QKMT
-654 ISELKLSYGGKSEA
+654 IPELKLNYGGNDEEA
-668 DKNQMLADFFGSVAE
+668 KKQMFSDLFGSEIPATKTDDSASNEQSVAVDTSTENMSE
-683 DEDSTATDNI
+683 DEL
-693 ASSNDES
+693 
-700 SNVAAND
+700 
-707 DATASM
+707 
-713 SEEEKETLALMKGLA
+713 ETLAA
-728 VEEPSEAPV
+728 VNEF
-737 APAPKAE
+737 
-744 TKQISD
+744 SD
-750 TEKQELVDDV
+750 TENESSHEETSAKAEP
-760 LSHFGFNTAKTADE
+760 LSHDEQLSLAEKIKAQFGFRSFSEHDE
-774 IPESFDDINAQ
+774 IPDDVESINAQ
-785 LASMFGNALSAQVRV
+785 LASLLGNSMSA
-800 YDHL
+800 

>member
-11 NMMYVLP
+11 NMMYVVP
-18 VLVVVGFIVLSY
+18 VLVIIGFIALCYV
-30 LGSVLLMQLNGLP
+30 GSLLLMHLNGLP
-43 VENAGPFTAFRYFPI
+43 LEKAGPFTAFRYFSI

-114 GLVARDNYDKT
+114 GLVACDSYDKT

-156 GKGVGIVIPNCLN
+156 GKGVGVVIPNCLN

-181 ENFDKTAGFRAKSGQ
+181 ENFYKTAGFRAKSGQ
-196 EVYLFAPY
+196 EVCLFAPY
-204 DEYEAGRQ
+204 DECESERKE
-212 PGKSAPMRTHRY
+212 GKPAPMRTHRY
-224 NPLGYVSEDPV
+224 NPLGYVSSDPV

-267 RGITLLVLETPGI
+267 RGITMLVLETPGI

-366 DVRKR
+366 DVRKK

-432 LAQSI
+432 IAQSI

-552 CAKIKYFEDPTFTAR
+552 CGKIKYFEDPIFTAR
-567 VDWEVPEIPLV
+567 VDWQIPEIPLV
-578 DLDEFI
+578 DLEEFMQS
-584 KNTKAGAKILTEPAT
+584 TKAGAQILSNTSESENESADLDQIG
-599 AKNEQ
+599 KN
-604 QTPDIDS
+604 
-611 IGADDVPSQDEL
+611 DVPSQDE
-623 INTLDGMSESGA
+623 IISRLDQIPEN
-635 EKLKSIMK
+635 KLGNVISLVKQSSPLNK
-643 LQAEEKRKKMS
+643 LG
-654 ISELKLSYGGKSEA
+654 IPELKMNYGGTSE
-668 DKNQMLADFFGSVAE
+668 DSKKRMLSDFF
-683 DEDSTATDNI
+683 
-693 ASSNDES
+693 ES
-700 SNVAAND
+700 SPD
-707 DATASM
+707 D
-713 SEEEKETLALMKGLA
+713 ET
-728 VEEPSEAPV
+728 S
-737 APAPKAE
+737 
-744 TKQISD
+744 
-750 TEKQELVDDV
+750 DDV
-760 LSHFGFNTAKTADE
+760 LEQSDLSEDEQETLSLMKEFTVDENSQKVGSVSEDYKHVQAADVLAKFGFSSIKESDE
-774 IPESFDDINAQ
+774 IPEDLDSINAQ
-785 LASMFGNALSAQVRV
+785 LESLFGNALSA
-800 YDHL
+800 

>member
-11 NMMYVLP
+11 NMMYVVP
-18 VLVVVGFIVLSY
+18 VLVIIGFIALCYV
-30 LGSVLLMQLNGLP
+30 GSLLLMHLNGLP
-43 VENAGPFTAFRYFPI
+43 LEKAGPFTAFRYFPI

-204 DEYEAGRQ
+204 DECAAERQ
-212 PGKSAPMRTHRY
+212 PGKAAPMRTHRY

-267 RGITLLVLETPGI
+267 RGITMLVLETPGI

-366 DVRKR
+366 DVRKK

-432 LAQSI
+432 IAQSI

-552 CAKIKYFEDPTFTAR
+552 CGKIKYFEDPTFTAR
-567 VDWEVPEIPLV
+567 VDWKVPEIPLV
-578 DLDEFI
+578 DLEEFMQS
-584 KNTKAGAKILTEPAT
+584 TKAGAKILSNTSESENSPADLDQIG
-599 AKNEQ
+599 KN
-604 QTPDIDS
+604 
-611 IGADDVPSQDEL
+611 DVPSQDE
-623 INTLDGMSESGA
+623 IISRLDQIPEN
-635 EKLKSIMK
+635 KLVDVISLVKQSSPLNK
-643 LQAEEKRKKMS
+643 LG
-654 ISELKLSYGGKSEA
+654 IPELKMNYGGTSE
-668 DKNQMLADFFGSVAE
+668 DSKKRMLSDFF
-683 DEDSTATDNI
+683 
-693 ASSNDES
+693 ES
-700 SNVAAND
+700 SPD
-707 DATASM
+707 D
-713 SEEEKETLALMKGLA
+713 ETL
-728 VEEPSEAPV
+728 
-737 APAPKAE
+737 
-744 TKQISD
+744 
-750 TEKQELVDDV
+750 DDV
-760 LSHFGFNTAKTADE
+760 LEQSDLSEDEQETLSLMQEFTVDVNSQKVGSVSEDYKQVQAADVLAKFGFSSIKESDE
-774 IPESFDDINAQ
+774 IPEDLDSINAQ
-785 LASMFGNALSAQVRV
+785 LESLFGNALSA
-800 YDHL
+800 

>member
-1 MGQPKKKFKL
+1 MGQPKRKFKL
-11 NMMYVLP
+11 NMMYVVP
-18 VLVVVGFIVLSY
+18 VLVIIGFIALCYV
-30 LGSVLLMQLNGLP
+30 GSLLLMHLNGLP
-43 VENAGPFTAFRYFPI
+43 LEKAGPFTAFRYFPI

-96 RALHGDARFA
+96 RSLHGDARFA

-133 RGRNEYLC
+133 HGRNEYLC

-156 GKGVGIVIPNCLN
+156 GKGVGVVIPNCLN

-204 DEYEAGRQ
+204 DECATERQ
-212 PGKSAPMRTHRY
+212 PGKAAPMRTHRY

-366 DVRKR
+366 DVRKK

-432 LAQSI
+432 IAQSI

-552 CAKIKYFEDPTFTAR
+552 CGKIKYFEDPTFTAR
-567 VDWEVPEIPLV
+567 VDWKVPEIPLV
-578 DLDEFI
+578 DLEEFMQS
-584 KNTKAGAKILTEPAT
+584 TKAGAKILSNTSESENEPADLDQIG
-599 AKNEQ
+599 KN
-604 QTPDIDS
+604 
-611 IGADDVPSQDEL
+611 DVPSQDEIISRL
-623 INTLDGMSESGA
+623 DQIPENTLGDVISLVKQSSPLN
-635 EKLKSIMK
+635 KLGIP
-643 LQAEEKRKKMS
+643 
-654 ISELKLSYGGKSEA
+654 ELKMNYGGTSE
-668 DKNQMLADFFGSVAE
+668 DSKKRMLSDFF
-683 DEDSTATDNI
+683 
-693 ASSNDES
+693 ES
-700 SNVAAND
+700 SPD
-707 DATASM
+707 D
-713 SEEEKETLALMKGLA
+713 ETL
-728 VEEPSEAPV
+728 
-737 APAPKAE
+737 
-744 TKQISD
+744 
-750 TEKQELVDDV
+750 DDV
-760 LSHFGFNTAKTADE
+760 LEQSDLSEDEQETLSLMQEFTVDVNSQKVGSVSEDYKQVQAADVLAKFGFSSIKESDE
-774 IPESFDDINAQ
+774 IPEDLDSINAQ
-785 LASMFGNALSAQVRV
+785 LESLFGNALSA
-800 YDHL
+800 

>member
-1 MGQPKKKFKL
+1 MGQKKKFKL

-68 LTVIFCAAFPFLVSA
+68 LSVIFCAAFPFLCCI
-83 GIAVLFY
+83 GLAVLVY
-90 ITKYKP
+90 LSKSKQ
-96 RALHGDARFA
+96 RSLHGDARFA
-106 TYMEIKKA
+106 TYQEIKKA
-114 GLVARDNYDKT
+114 GLVARDDYDKT
-125 ILVGQYKE
+125 ILVGQYNEHGKK
-133 RGRNEYLC
+133 EYLC

-224 NPLGYVSEDPV
+224 NPFDYISDDPAN
-235 DRIGDID
+235 RMGDID

-306 EKAKAEGRPYS
+306 EKAKSEGRPYS

-344 PLMPWANA
+344 PLMPWANP
-352 RVDAATSANDFDLR
+352 RVDAATSASDFDLR
-366 DVRKR
+366 DVRKKK
-371 RMTIYVGITPN
+371 MTIYVGITPN

-387 KNIINLFFDQLINL
+387 KNIINLFFDQLINQ

-418 MILDEFTAAGKINQ
+418 LVLDEFTAAGKINQ
-432 LAQSI
+432 IAQSI

-497 YQTVKNTSHSRSFGK
+497 YQTVKSTSHSRSFGK

-567 VDWEVPEIPLV
+567 VDWDVPDIPLV
-578 DLDEFI
+578 DLEEFL
-584 KNTKAGAKILTEPAT
+584 KTTKAGSQILTQNT
-599 AKNEQ
+599 AP
-604 QTPDIDS
+604 QTPQDAADIS
-611 IGADDVPSQDEL
+611 KLGQDDEPSQDE
-623 INTLDGMSESGA
+623 IITKLDGIKEDKLSSLVSTVSK
-635 EKLKSIMK
+635 EKAA
-643 LQAEEKRKKMS
+643 QKMT
-654 ISELKLSYGGKSEA
+654 IPELKLNYGGNDEEA
-668 DKNQMLADFFGSVAE
+668 KKQMFSDLFGSEIPATKTDDSASNEQSVAVDTSTENMSE
-683 DEDSTATDNI
+683 DEL
-693 ASSNDES
+693 
-700 SNVAAND
+700 
-707 DATASM
+707 
-713 SEEEKETLALMKGLA
+713 ETLAA
-728 VEEPSEAPV
+728 VNEF
-737 APAPKAE
+737 
-744 TKQISD
+744 SD
-750 TEKQELVDDV
+750 TENESSHEETSAKAEP
-760 LSHFGFNTAKTADE
+760 LSHDEQLSLAEKIKAQFGFRSFSEHDE
-774 IPESFDDINAQ
+774 IPDDVESINAQ
-785 LASMFGNALSAQVRV
+785 LASLLGNSMSA
-800 YDHL
+800 

>member
-1 MGQPKKKFKL
+1 MGQKKKFHL
-11 NMMYVLP
+11 NMWYVLP
-18 VLVVVGFIVLSY
+18 ILAIVGFIGLSY

-68 LTVIFCAAFPFLVSA
+68 LSVIFCAAFPFLCCI
-83 GIAVLFY
+83 GLAVLVY
-90 ITKYKP
+90 LSKSKQ
-96 RALHGDARFA
+96 RSLHGDARFA

-204 DEYEAGRQ
+204 DECAAERQ
-212 PGKSAPMRTHRY
+212 PGKAAPMRTHRY

-432 LAQSI
+432 ISQSI

-471 NHALMIMYAPS
+471 NNALMIMYAPS

-567 VDWEVPEIPLV
+567 VDWKVPEIPLV

-623 INTLDGMSESGA
+623 INSLDEMTESNA
-635 EKLKSIMK
+635 DKLKSIMK

-654 ISELKLSYGGKSEA
+654 ISDLKLSYGGKSEA
-668 DKNQMLADFFGSVAE
+668 DRNQLFADFFGSVAE

-700 SNVAAND
+700 SNAAAND

-728 VEEPSEAPV
+728 VEDPSETPV

-750 TEKQELVDDV
+750 TEKHELVDDV
-760 LSHFGFNTAKTADE
+760 LSHFGFNTATKTADE
-774 IPESFDDINAQ
+774 IPENFEDINAQ
-785 LASMFGNALSAQVRV
+785 LASMFGNALSA
-800 YDHL
+800 

>member
-1 MGQPKKKFKL
+1 
-11 NMMYVLP
+11 
-18 VLVVVGFIVLSY
+18 
-30 LGSVLLMQLNGLP
+30 
-43 VENAGPFTAFRYFPI
+43 
-58 YKNSPVKSVR
+58 
-68 LTVIFCAAFPFLVSA
+68 
-83 GIAVLFY
+83 
-90 ITKYKP
+90 
-96 RALHGDARFA
+96 
-106 TYMEIKKA
+106 
-114 GLVARDNYDKT
+114 
-125 ILVGQYKE
+125 
-133 RGRNEYLC
+133 
-141 YGGYQFVMLAAPTRS
+141 
-156 GKGVGIVIPNCLN
+156 
-169 YSDSLVV
+169 
-176 LDIKL
+176 
-181 ENFDKTAGFRAKSGQ
+181 
-196 EVYLFAPY
+196 
-204 DEYEAGRQ
+204 
-212 PGKSAPMRTHRY
+212 MRTHRY

-366 DVRKR
+366 DVRKK
-371 RMTIYVGITPN
+371 RMTIYVGIAPD

-387 KNIINLFFDQLINL
+387 KNIINLFFDQLINQ

-432 LAQSI
+432 IAQSI

-531 ELKEMDMW
+531 ELKEMDRW

-567 VDWEVPEIPLV
+567 VDWKVPEIPLV

-623 INTLDGMSESGA
+623 INSLDGMPENKAKEFISNFA
-635 EKLKSIMK
+635 KSQQTKIT
-643 LQAEEKRKKMS
+643 
-654 ISELKLSYGGKSEA
+654 IPELKLNYGGKSES

-683 DEDSTATDNI
+683 DEASTATDNNES
-693 ASSNDES
+693 ANEES
-700 SNVAAND
+700 SNAVANNE
-707 DATASM
+707 ATDGI
-713 SEEEKETLALMKGLA
+713 SEEEQETLALMQDLA
-728 VEEPSEAPV
+728 VAEPSEAPV
-737 APAPKAE
+737 VPSPKAE

-760 LSHFGFNTAKTADE
+760 LSHFGFNTATKTADE
-774 IPESFDDINAQ
+774 IPENFDDINAQ
-785 LASMFGNALSAQVRV
+785 LASMFGNALSA
-800 YDHL
+800 

>member
-1 MGQPKKKFKL
+1 MGQKKKFHL
-11 NMMYVLP
+11 NMWYVLP
-18 VLVVVGFIVLSY
+18 ILAIVGFIGLSY

-68 LTVIFCAAFPFLVSA
+68 LSVIFCAAFPFLCCI
-83 GIAVLFY
+83 GLAVLVY
-90 ITKYKP
+90 LSKSKQ
-96 RALHGDARFA
+96 RSLHGDARFA
-106 TYMEIKKA
+106 TYQELKKA
-114 GLVARDNYDKT
+114 GLVARDDYDKT
-125 ILVGQYKE
+125 ILVGQYNEHGKK
-133 RGRNEYLC
+133 EYLC

-212 PGKSAPMRTHRY
+212 SGRSAPMRTHRY
-224 NPLGYVSEDPV
+224 NPFDYISDDPAN
-235 DRIGDID
+235 RMGDID

-293 YGKALPEHLNEMI
+293 YGQALPDHLNEMI
-306 EKAKAEGRPYS
+306 EKAKSEGRPYS

-344 PLMPWANA
+344 PLMPWANP
-352 RVDAATSANDFDLR
+352 RVDAATSASDFDLR
-366 DVRKR
+366 DVRKKK
-371 RMTIYVGITPN
+371 MTIYVGITPN

-387 KNIINLFFDQLINL
+387 KNIINLFFDQLINQ

-418 MILDEFTAAGKINQ
+418 LVLDEFTAAGKINQ
-432 LAQSI
+432 IAQSI

-497 YQTVKNTSHSRSFGK
+497 YQTVKSTSHSRSFGK

-567 VDWEVPEIPLV
+567 VDWDVPDIPLV
-578 DLDEFI
+578 DLEEFL
-584 KNTKAGAKILTEPAT
+584 KTTKAGAQILTQNT
-599 AKNEQ
+599 AP
-604 QTPDIDS
+604 QTPQDAADIS
-611 IGADDVPSQDEL
+611 KLGQDDEPSQDE
-623 INTLDGMSESGA
+623 IITKLDGIREDKLSSLVSTVSK
-635 EKLKSIMK
+635 EKAV
-643 LQAEEKRKKMS
+643 QKMT
-654 ISELKLSYGGKSEA
+654 IPELKLNYGGNDEEA
-668 DKNQMLADFFGSVAE
+668 KKQMFSDLFGSEIPTTKTDDSASNEQSVEVDTSTENMSE
-683 DEDSTATDNI
+683 DEL
-693 ASSNDES
+693 
-700 SNVAAND
+700 
-707 DATASM
+707 
-713 SEEEKETLALMKGLA
+713 ETLVA
-728 VEEPSEAPV
+728 VNEF
-737 APAPKAE
+737 
-744 TKQISD
+744 SD
-750 TEKQELVDDV
+750 TETESSHELTSAEPLTEEDQ
-760 LSHFGFNTAKTADE
+760 LSLAEKIKAQFGFSSFTETEHDE
-774 IPESFDDINAQ
+774 IPDDVESINAQ
-785 LASMFGNALSAQVRV
+785 LASLLGNSMSA
-800 YDHL
+800 

>member
-11 NMMYVLP
+11 NMMYVVP
-18 VLVVVGFIVLSY
+18 VLVIIGFIALCYV
-30 LGSVLLMQLNGLP
+30 GSLLLMHLNGLP
-43 VENAGPFTAFRYFPI
+43 LEKAGPFTAFRYFPI

-114 GLVARDNYDKT
+114 GLVARDSYDKT

-133 RGRNEYLC
+133 HGRNEYLC

-156 GKGVGIVIPNCLN
+156 GKGVGVVIPNCLN

-181 ENFDKTAGFRAKSGQ
+181 ENFDKTSGFRAKSGQ

-204 DEYEAGRQ
+204 DECESERQ
-212 PGKSAPMRTHRY
+212 EGKPAPMRTHRY
-224 NPLGYVSEDPV
+224 NPLGYVSSDPV

-267 RGITLLVLETPGI
+267 RGITMLVLETPGI

-366 DVRKR
+366 DVRKK

-432 LAQSI
+432 IAQSI

-552 CAKIKYFEDPTFTAR
+552 CGKIKYFEDPTFTAR
-567 VDWEVPEIPLV
+567 VDWQIPEIPLV
-578 DLDEFI
+578 DLEEFMQS
-584 KNTKAGAKILTEPAT
+584 TKAGAKILSNTSESENEPADLDQIG
-599 AKNEQ
+599 KN
-604 QTPDIDS
+604 
-611 IGADDVPSQDEL
+611 DVPSQDEIISRL
-623 INTLDGMSESGA
+623 DQIPENKLVDVISLVKQSSLLNKLSIPELKMNYGGTSEDSKKRMLSDFFESSPDDETLDEVLEQSD
-635 EKLKSIMK
+635 
-643 LQAEEKRKKMS
+643 
-654 ISELKLSYGGKSEA
+654 LS
-668 DKNQMLADFFGSVAE
+668 E
-683 DEDSTATDNI
+683 DEQETLSLMQEFTVDEN
-693 ASSNDES
+693 SNS
-700 SNVAAND
+700 QKGLLV
-707 DATASM
+707 
-713 SEEEKETLALMKGLA
+713 SEEY
-728 VEEPSEAPV
+728 
-737 APAPKAE
+737 
-744 TKQISD
+744 KQV
-750 TEKQELVDDV
+750 QAADV
-760 LSHFGFNTAKTADE
+760 LAKFGFSSIKESDE
-774 IPESFDDINAQ
+774 IPEDLDSINAQ
-785 LASMFGNALSAQVRV
+785 LESLFGNALSA
-800 YDHL
+800 

>member
-11 NMMYVLP
+11 NMMYVVP
-18 VLVVVGFIVLSY
+18 VLVIIGFIALCYV
-30 LGSVLLMQLNGLP
+30 GSLLLMHLNGLP
-43 VENAGPFTAFRYFPI
+43 LEKAGPFTAFRYFPI

-114 GLVARDNYDKT
+114 GLVARDSYDKT

-133 RGRNEYLC
+133 HGRNEYLC

-204 DEYEAGRQ
+204 DECAAERQ
-212 PGKSAPMRTHRY
+212 PGKAAPMRTHRY

-366 DVRKR
+366 DVRKK

-432 LAQSI
+432 IAQSI

-552 CAKIKYFEDPTFTAR
+552 CGKIKYFEDPTFTAR
-567 VDWEVPEIPLV
+567 VDWQIPEIPLV
-578 DLDEFI
+578 DLEEFMQS
-584 KNTKAGAKILTEPAT
+584 TKAGAKILSNTSESENEPADLDQIG
-599 AKNEQ
+599 KN
-604 QTPDIDS
+604 
-611 IGADDVPSQDEL
+611 DVPSQDEIISRL
-623 INTLDGMSESGA
+623 DQIPENTLGDVISLVKQSSPLN
-635 EKLKSIMK
+635 KLGIP
-643 LQAEEKRKKMS
+643 
-654 ISELKLSYGGKSEA
+654 ELKMNYGGTSE
-668 DKNQMLADFFGSVAE
+668 DSKKRMLSDFF
-683 DEDSTATDNI
+683 
-693 ASSNDES
+693 ES
-700 SNVAAND
+700 SPD
-707 DATASM
+707 D
-713 SEEEKETLALMKGLA
+713 ETL
-728 VEEPSEAPV
+728 
-737 APAPKAE
+737 
-744 TKQISD
+744 
-750 TEKQELVDDV
+750 DDV
-760 LSHFGFNTAKTADE
+760 LEQSDLSEYEQETLSLMQEFTVDVNSQKVGSVSEDYKQVQAADVLAKFGFSSIKESDE
-774 IPESFDDINAQ
+774 IPEDLDSINAQ
-785 LASMFGNALSAQVRV
+785 LESLFGNALSA
-800 YDHL
+800 

>member
-1 MGQPKKKFKL
+1 MGQPKRKFKL
-11 NMMYVLP
+11 NMMYVVP
-18 VLVVVGFIVLSY
+18 VLVIIGFIALCYV
-30 LGSVLLMQLNGLP
+30 GSLLLMHLNGLP
-43 VENAGPFTAFRYFPI
+43 LEKAGPFTAFRYFPI

-114 GLVARDNYDKT
+114 GLVARDSYDKT

-133 RGRNEYLC
+133 HGRNEYLC

-204 DEYEAGRQ
+204 DECAAERQ
-212 PGKSAPMRTHRY
+212 PGKAAPMRTHRY

-366 DVRKR
+366 DVRKK

-432 LAQSI
+432 IAQSI

-552 CAKIKYFEDPTFTAR
+552 CGKIKYFEDPTFTAR
-567 VDWEVPEIPLV
+567 VDWQIPEIPLV
-578 DLDEFI
+578 DLEEFMQS
-584 KNTKAGAKILTEPAT
+584 TKAGAKILSNTSESENPADLDQIG
-599 AKNEQ
+599 KN
-604 QTPDIDS
+604 
-611 IGADDVPSQDEL
+611 DVPSQDE
-623 INTLDGMSESGA
+623 IISRLDQIPEN
-635 EKLKSIMK
+635 KLVDVISLVKQSSPLNK
-643 LQAEEKRKKMS
+643 LG
-654 ISELKLSYGGKSEA
+654 IPELKMNYGGTSE
-668 DKNQMLADFFGSVAE
+668 DSKKRMLSDFF
-683 DEDSTATDNI
+683 DS
-693 ASSNDES
+693 SP
-700 SNVAAND
+700 D
-707 DATASM
+707 D
-713 SEEEKETLALMKGLA
+713 ETL
-728 VEEPSEAPV
+728 
-737 APAPKAE
+737 
-744 TKQISD
+744 
-750 TEKQELVDDV
+750 DDV
-760 LSHFGFNTAKTADE
+760 LEQSDLSEDEQETLSLMQEFTVDVNSQKVGSVSEDYKQVQAADVLAKFGFSSIKESDE
-774 IPESFDDINAQ
+774 IPEDLDSINAQ
-785 LASMFGNALSAQVRV
+785 LESLFGNALSA
-800 YDHL
+800 

>member
-11 NMMYVLP
+11 NMMYVVP
-18 VLVVVGFIVLSY
+18 VLVIIGFISLCYV
-30 LGSVLLMQLNGLP
+30 GSLLLMHLNGLSL
-43 VENAGPFTAFRYFPI
+43 ENAGPFTAFRYFPI

-114 GLVARDNYDKT
+114 GLVARDSYDKT

-133 RGRNEYLC
+133 HGRNEYLC

-156 GKGVGIVIPNCLN
+156 GKGVGVVIPNCLN

-204 DEYEAGRQ
+204 DECESERQ
-212 PGKSAPMRTHRY
+212 EGKPAPMRTHRY
-224 NPLGYVSEDPV
+224 NPLGYVSSDPV

-267 RGITLLVLETPGI
+267 RGITMLVLETPGI

-366 DVRKR
+366 DVRKK

-432 LAQSI
+432 IAQSI

-552 CAKIKYFEDPTFTAR
+552 CGKIKYFEDPTFTAR
-567 VDWEVPEIPLV
+567 VDWQIPEIPLV
-578 DLDEFI
+578 DLEEFMQS
-584 KNTKAGAKILTEPAT
+584 TKAGAKILSNTSESENESADLDQIG
-599 AKNEQ
+599 KN
-604 QTPDIDS
+604 
-611 IGADDVPSQDEL
+611 DVPSQDE
-623 INTLDGMSESGA
+623 IISRLDQIPEN
-635 EKLKSIMK
+635 KLGDV
-643 LQAEEKRKKMS
+643 
-654 ISELKLSYGGKSEA
+654 ISL
-668 DKNQMLADFFGSVAE
+668 V
-683 DEDSTATDNI
+683 
-693 ASSNDES
+693 
-700 SNVAAND
+700 
-707 DATASM
+707 
-713 SEEEKETLALMKGLA
+713 
-728 VEEPSEAPV
+728 
-737 APAPKAE
+737 
-744 TKQISD
+744 KQISPLNKLGIPELKMNYGGTSED
-750 TEKQELVDDV
+750 SKKRMLSDFFESSPEDETSDEILEQSDLSEDEQETLSLMQEFTVNENSQKVGSVSEDYKQVQAAAV
-760 LSHFGFNTAKTADE
+760 LAKFGFSSIKESDE
-774 IPESFDDINAQ
+774 IPEDLDSINAQ
-785 LASMFGNALSAQVRV
+785 LESLFGNALSA
-800 YDHL
+800 

>member
-1 MGQPKKKFKL
+1 MGQKKKFHL
-11 NMMYVLP
+11 NMWYVLP
-18 VLVVVGFIVLSY
+18 ILAIVGFIGLSY
-30 LGSVLLMQLNGLP
+30 LGSVLLMQLNGLS

-68 LTVIFCAAFPFLVSA
+68 LSVIFCAAFPFLCCI
-83 GIAVLFY
+83 GLAVLVY
-90 ITKYKP
+90 LSKSKQ
-96 RALHGDARFA
+96 RSLHGDARFA
-106 TYMEIKKA
+106 TYQEIKKA
-114 GLVARDNYDKT
+114 GLVARDDYDKT
-125 ILVGQYKE
+125 ILVGQYNEHGKK
-133 RGRNEYLC
+133 EYLC

-224 NPLGYVSEDPV
+224 NPFDYISDDPAN
-235 DRIGDID
+235 RMGDID

-344 PLMPWANA
+344 PLMPWANP
-352 RVDAATSANDFDLR
+352 RVDAATSASDFDLR
-366 DVRKR
+366 DVRKKK
-371 RMTIYVGITPN
+371 MTIYVGITPN

-387 KNIINLFFDQLINL
+387 KNIINLFFDQLINQ

-418 MILDEFTAAGKINQ
+418 LVLDEFTAAGKINQ
-432 LAQSI
+432 ISQSI

-497 YQTVKNTSHSRSFGK
+497 YQTVKSTSHSRSFGK

-567 VDWEVPEIPLV
+567 VDWDVPDIPLV
-578 DLDEFI
+578 DLEEFL
-584 KNTKAGAKILTEPAT
+584 KTTKAGAQILTQNT
-599 AKNEQ
+599 AP
-604 QTPDIDS
+604 QTPQDAADIS
-611 IGADDVPSQDEL
+611 KLGQDDEPSQDE
-623 INTLDGMSESGA
+623 IITKLDGIKEDKLSSLVSTVSK
-635 EKLKSIMK
+635 EKAA
-643 LQAEEKRKKMS
+643 QKMT
-654 ISELKLSYGGKSEA
+654 IPELKLNYGGNDEEA
-668 DKNQMLADFFGSVAE
+668 KKQMFSDLFGSEIPATKTDDSASNEQSVAVDTSTENMSE
-683 DEDSTATDNI
+683 DEL
-693 ASSNDES
+693 
-700 SNVAAND
+700 
-707 DATASM
+707 
-713 SEEEKETLALMKGLA
+713 ETLAA
-728 VEEPSEAPV
+728 VNEF
-737 APAPKAE
+737 
-744 TKQISD
+744 SD
-750 TEKQELVDDV
+750 TENESSHEETSAKAEP
-760 LSHFGFNTAKTADE
+760 LSHDEQLSLAEKIKAQFGFRSFSEHDE
-774 IPESFDDINAQ
+774 IPDDVESINAQ
-785 LASMFGNALSAQVRV
+785 LASLLGNSMSA
-800 YDHL
+800 

>member
-1 MGQPKKKFKL
+1 MGQPKRKFKL
-11 NMMYVLP
+11 NMMYVVP
-18 VLVVVGFIVLSY
+18 VLVIIVFIALCYVGSL
-30 LGSVLLMQLNGLP
+30 LLMHLNGLP
-43 VENAGPFTAFRYFPI
+43 LDKAGPFTAFRYFPI

-114 GLVARDNYDKT
+114 GLVARESYDKT

-133 RGRNEYLC
+133 HGRNEYLC

-156 GKGVGIVIPNCLN
+156 GKGVGVVIPNCLN

-204 DEYEAGRQ
+204 DECATERQ
-212 PGKSAPMRTHRY
+212 PGKAAPMRTHRY

-366 DVRKR
+366 DVRKK

-432 LAQSI
+432 IAQSI

-552 CAKIKYFEDPTFTAR
+552 CAKIKYFEDSTFTAR
-567 VDWEVPEIPLV
+567 VDWKVPEIPLV
-578 DLDEFI
+578 DLEEFMQS
-584 KNTKAGAKILTEPAT
+584 TKAGAKILSNTSESENEPADLDQIG
-599 AKNEQ
+599 KN
-604 QTPDIDS
+604 
-611 IGADDVPSQDEL
+611 DVPSQDEIISRL
-623 INTLDGMSESGA
+623 DQIPENTLGDVISLVKQSSPLN
-635 EKLKSIMK
+635 KLGIP
-643 LQAEEKRKKMS
+643 
-654 ISELKLSYGGKSEA
+654 ELKMNYGGTSE
-668 DKNQMLADFFGSVAE
+668 DSKKRMLSDFF
-683 DEDSTATDNI
+683 
-693 ASSNDES
+693 ES
-700 SNVAAND
+700 SPD
-707 DATASM
+707 D
-713 SEEEKETLALMKGLA
+713 ETL
-728 VEEPSEAPV
+728 
-737 APAPKAE
+737 
-744 TKQISD
+744 
-750 TEKQELVDDV
+750 DDV
-760 LSHFGFNTAKTADE
+760 LEQSDLSEDEQETLSLMQEFTVDVNSQKVGSVSEEYKQVQAADVLAKFGFSSIKESDE
-774 IPESFDDINAQ
+774 IPEDLDSINAQ
-785 LASMFGNALSAQVRV
+785 LESLFGNALSA
-800 YDHL
+800 

>member
-11 NMMYVLP
+11 NMMYVVP
-18 VLVVVGFIVLSY
+18 VLVIIGFIALCYV
-30 LGSVLLMQLNGLP
+30 GSLLLMHLNGLP
-43 VENAGPFTAFRYFPI
+43 LDKAGPFTAFRYFPI

-114 GLVARDNYDKT
+114 GLVARESYDKT

-204 DEYEAGRQ
+204 DECAAERQ
-212 PGKSAPMRTHRY
+212 PGKAAPMRTHRY

-366 DVRKR
+366 DVRKK

-432 LAQSI
+432 IAQSI

-552 CAKIKYFEDPTFTAR
+552 CGKIKYFEDPTFTAR
-567 VDWEVPEIPLV
+567 VDWQIPEIPLV
-578 DLDEFI
+578 DLEEFMQS
-584 KNTKAGAKILTEPAT
+584 TKAGAKILSNTSESENPADLDQIG
-599 AKNEQ
+599 KN
-604 QTPDIDS
+604 
-611 IGADDVPSQDEL
+611 DVPSQDEIISRL
-623 INTLDGMSESGA
+623 DQIPENTLGDVISLVKQSSPLN
-635 EKLKSIMK
+635 KLGIP
-643 LQAEEKRKKMS
+643 
-654 ISELKLSYGGKSEA
+654 ELKMNYGGTSE
-668 DKNQMLADFFGSVAE
+668 DSKKRMLSDFF
-683 DEDSTATDNI
+683 
-693 ASSNDES
+693 ES
-700 SNVAAND
+700 SPD
-707 DATASM
+707 D
-713 SEEEKETLALMKGLA
+713 ETL
-728 VEEPSEAPV
+728 
-737 APAPKAE
+737 
-744 TKQISD
+744 
-750 TEKQELVDDV
+750 DDV
-760 LSHFGFNTAKTADE
+760 LEQSDLSEDEQETLSLMQEFTVDVNSQKVGSVSEDYKQVQAADVLAKFGFSSIKESDE
-774 IPESFDDINAQ
+774 IPEDLDSINAQ
-785 LASMFGNALSAQVRV
+785 LESLFGNALSA
-800 YDHL
+800 

>member
-1 MGQPKKKFKL
+1 MGQKKKFHL
-11 NMMYVLP
+11 NMWYVLP
-18 VLVVVGFIVLSY
+18 ILAIVGFIGLSY

-68 LTVIFCAAFPFLVSA
+68 LSVIFCAAFPFLCCI
-83 GIAVLFY
+83 GLAVLVY
-90 ITKYKP
+90 LSKSKQ
-96 RALHGDARFA
+96 RSLHGDARFA
-106 TYMEIKKA
+106 TYQEIKKA
-114 GLVARDNYDKT
+114 GLVARDDYDKT
-125 ILVGQYKE
+125 ILVGQYNEHGKK
-133 RGRNEYLC
+133 EYLC

-224 NPLGYVSEDPV
+224 NPFDYISDDPAN
-235 DRIGDID
+235 RMGDID

-344 PLMPWANA
+344 PLMPWANP
-352 RVDAATSANDFDLR
+352 RVDAATSASDFDLR
-366 DVRKR
+366 DVRKKK
-371 RMTIYVGITPN
+371 MTIYVGITPN

-387 KNIINLFFDQLINL
+387 KNIINLFFDQLINQ

-418 MILDEFTAAGKINQ
+418 LVLDEFTAAGKINQ
-432 LAQSI
+432 VAQSI

-497 YQTVKNTSHSRSFGK
+497 YQTVKSTSHSRSFGK

-567 VDWEVPEIPLV
+567 VDWDVPDIPLV
-578 DLDEFI
+578 DLEEFL
-584 KNTKAGAKILTEPAT
+584 KTTKAGSQILTQNT
-599 AKNEQ
+599 AP
-604 QTPDIDS
+604 QTPQDAADIS
-611 IGADDVPSQDEL
+611 KLGQDDEPSQDE
-623 INTLDGMSESGA
+623 IITKLDGIKEDKLSSLVSTVSK
-635 EKLKSIMK
+635 EKAA
-643 LQAEEKRKKMS
+643 QKMT
-654 ISELKLSYGGKSEA
+654 IPELKLNYGGNDEEA
-668 DKNQMLADFFGSVAE
+668 KKQMFSDLFGSEIPATKTDDSASNEQSVAVDTSTENMSE
-683 DEDSTATDNI
+683 DEL
-693 ASSNDES
+693 
-700 SNVAAND
+700 
-707 DATASM
+707 
-713 SEEEKETLALMKGLA
+713 ETLAA
-728 VEEPSEAPV
+728 VNEF
-737 APAPKAE
+737 
-744 TKQISD
+744 SD
-750 TEKQELVDDV
+750 TENESSHEETSAKAES
-760 LSHFGFNTAKTADE
+760 LSHDEQLSLAEKIKAQFGFRSFSEHDE
-774 IPESFDDINAQ
+774 IPDDVESINAQ
-785 LASMFGNALSAQVRV
+785 LASLLGNSMSA
-800 YDHL
+800 

>member
-11 NMMYVLP
+11 NMMYVVP
-18 VLVVVGFIVLSY
+18 VLVIIGFIALCYV
-30 LGSVLLMQLNGLP
+30 GSLLLMHLNGLP
-43 VENAGPFTAFRYFPI
+43 LENAGPFTAFRYFPI

-114 GLVARDNYDKT
+114 GLVARDSYDKT

-133 RGRNEYLC
+133 HGRNEYLC

-156 GKGVGIVIPNCLN
+156 GKGVGVVIPNCLN

-204 DEYEAGRQ
+204 DECESERQ
-212 PGKSAPMRTHRY
+212 EGKPAPMRTHRY
-224 NPLGYVSEDPV
+224 NPLGYVSSDPV

-267 RGITLLVLETPGI
+267 RGITMLVLETPGI

-293 YGKALPEHLNEMI
+293 SGKALPEHLNEMI

-366 DVRKR
+366 DVRKK

-432 LAQSI
+432 IAQSI

-552 CAKIKYFEDPTFTAR
+552 CGKIKYFEDPTFTAR
-567 VDWEVPEIPLV
+567 VDWQIPEIPLV
-578 DLDEFI
+578 DLEEFMQS
-584 KNTKAGAKILTEPAT
+584 TKAGAKIFSNTSESENESADLDQIG
-599 AKNEQ
+599 KN
-604 QTPDIDS
+604 
-611 IGADDVPSQDEL
+611 DVPSQDE
-623 INTLDGMSESGA
+623 IISRLDQIPEN
-635 EKLKSIMK
+635 KLGDV
-643 LQAEEKRKKMS
+643 
-654 ISELKLSYGGKSEA
+654 ISL
-668 DKNQMLADFFGSVAE
+668 V
-683 DEDSTATDNI
+683 
-693 ASSNDES
+693 
-700 SNVAAND
+700 
-707 DATASM
+707 
-713 SEEEKETLALMKGLA
+713 
-728 VEEPSEAPV
+728 
-737 APAPKAE
+737 
-744 TKQISD
+744 KQISPLNKLGIPELKMNYGGTSED
-750 TEKQELVDDV
+750 SKKRMLSDFFESSPEDETSDEVLEQSDLSEDEQETLSLMQEFTVNENSQKVGSVSEDYKQVQAADV
-760 LSHFGFNTAKTADE
+760 LAKFGFSSIKESDE
-774 IPESFDDINAQ
+774 IPEDLDSINAQ
-785 LASMFGNALSAQVRV
+785 LESLFGNALSA
-800 YDHL
+800 